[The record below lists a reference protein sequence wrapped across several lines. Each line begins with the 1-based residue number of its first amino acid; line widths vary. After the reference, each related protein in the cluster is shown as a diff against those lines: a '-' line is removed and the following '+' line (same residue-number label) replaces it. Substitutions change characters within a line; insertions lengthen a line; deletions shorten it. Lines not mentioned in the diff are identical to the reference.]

1 SEPLLP
7 GTGTAKADLAVELF
21 ARRTPDGAADGIDA
35 VLEYSSDLCDESTAR
50 SFADRLAHLLGLLV
64 AAPDPPVRE
73 AEVLLPEESAA
84 VRAGWAATTVDE
96 PCTGVVERV
105 RAHAAAHPDR
115 IAVQDPAGSATY
127 AEPVSHAPAT

>member
-1 SEPLLP
+1 
-7 GTGTAKADLAVELF
+7 
-21 ARRTPDGAADGIDA
+21 
-35 VLEYSSDLCDESTAR
+35 ESTAR

-64 AAPDPPVRE
+64 AAPDRPVRE

-115 IAVQDPAGSATY
+115 IAVQDPDGSATY
-127 AEPVSHAPAT
+127 TELDRKSTRLNSSHVKISYAVFCLKKKSKRNK